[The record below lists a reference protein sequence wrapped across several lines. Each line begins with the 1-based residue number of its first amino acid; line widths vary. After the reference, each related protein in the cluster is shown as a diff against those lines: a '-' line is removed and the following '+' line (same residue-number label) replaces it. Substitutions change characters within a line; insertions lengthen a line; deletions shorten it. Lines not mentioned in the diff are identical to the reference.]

1 MMPKI
6 HPRKVVIRG
15 RPFTLL
21 SRTMKQFD
29 GLCDHPQTPYPE
41 IWIHSKIKGIEA
53 LETLCHEIVHGG
65 QPDLSEEAVTELARD
80 LTTILWELGYRCEDW
95 D

>member
-1 MMPKI
+1 MPKI
-6 HPRKVVIRG
+6 HPRKVVIRK

-29 GLCDHPQTPYPE
+29 GLCDHPATPYPE
-41 IWIHSKIKGIEA
+41 IWIHAKLKGVEA
-53 LETLCHEIVHGG
+53 FETLLHEGIHGG
-65 QPDLSEEAVTELARD
+65 LPDLTEEAVTELAHD
-80 LTTILWELGYRCEDW
+80 LTVMLWELGYRNEDW

>member
-1 MMPKI
+1 MPKI
-6 HPRKVVIRG
+6 HPRKVVIRK

-29 GLCDHPQTPYPE
+29 GLCDHPATPYPE
-41 IWIHSKIKGIEA
+41 IWIHSRIRGVEA
-53 LETLCHEIVHGG
+53 LNTICHELGHAAY
-65 QPDLSEEAVTELARD
+65 PDLSEDAITEFANDLA
-80 LTTILWELGYRCEDW
+80 TVLWELGYRNEDW